1 MTSSRLLLLNV
12 SSLVSLVA
20 LSAFSFFL
28 PVNAG
33 NSHAEP
39 AGTKDAHM
47 ENLKVTTTAFTSGA
61 AIPTKYTADGEDIAP
76 SLSWSA
82 VPPQTKSIAVCV
94 VDTDAPRGDWWHWVL
109 YGLDAKTTELKEGT
123 AKTAVAAN
131 ASQGKNDFGKTGY
144 NGPSPPRGKVHHY
157 YFRVFALDK
166 MLSEKP
172 GLDKVEFEKAIA
184 GHILAHG
191 ETVGTYIRP

>member
-1 MTSSRLLLLNV
+1 MTSSRLFPA
-12 SSLVSLVA
+12 LVA
-20 LSAFSFFL
+20 LALSLSTSALLL
-28 PVNAG
+28 PVSASNK
-33 NSHAEP
+33 HAEP
-39 AGTKDAHM
+39 ASAKDVQL
-47 ENLKVTTTAFTSGA
+47 ENLKVTTTAFASGA

-82 VPPQTKSIAVCV
+82 VPLKTKSIAVCV
-94 VDTDAPRGDWWHWVL
+94 VDTDAPRGDWWHWIL
-109 YGLDAKTTELKEGT
+109 YGLDAKATELKEGT
-123 AKTAVAAN
+123 AKTAVVAG

-166 MLSEKP
+166 MLSEKS
-172 GLDKVEFEKAIA
+172 LDKVAFEKAIA